1 MSSFLR
7 IYRIDLALAVAGII
21 TAYLYG
27 GTASAA
33 FTAAILMVIEVTL
46 SFDNAI
52 VNAKYLGRLNPFWR
66 RMFLTIGVLIAVLGM
81 RLVFPFIVVCLS
93 GHVSPTK
100 AISLAMDKGNPDT
113 PGTYGYI
120 LDHAHPAI
128 AGFGGCFLLLL
139 FANFIFDSERDSF
152 WLGPIERTLQ
162 KLGKLDTMAVVVALA
177 FLAFVSMVLLHGG
190 ERYTVLSAGVIGII
204 MYLAVDGLTGVM
216 EEADERRAEAMGLD
230 PEHPNAAN
238 ALLLTGKAAFTM
250 FMFLEVLDASFSFDG
265 VIGAFAI
272 TADPIIIAIGLGV
285 GAMFVRTMTVHFVD
299 TGALDELE
307 YLEHGAH
314 WAIGSLSILMLL
326 STRFDMPDVV
336 TGLVGITFITAAFI
350 SSKMALRTKSHP
362 SLSGAT
368 TED

>member
-1 MSSFLR
+1 MASLLR
-7 IYRIDLALAVAGII
+7 TYRIDLALAVAGIVV
-21 TAYLYG
+21 AFVYAG
-27 GTASAA
+27 ASGAA
-33 FTAAILMVIEVTL
+33 TAAILMIVEIVF
-46 SFDNAI
+46 SFDNAV
-52 VNAKYLGRLNPFWR
+52 VNAKYLGRLNHFWR
-66 RMFLTIGVLIAVLGM
+66 RMFLTVGIIIAVLGM

-93 GHVSPTK
+93 GHVTPFK
-100 AISLAMDKGNPDT
+100 AISLAMDKGDPAT

-139 FANFIFDSERDSF
+139 FANFIFDSERDTF

-162 KLGKLDTMAVVVALA
+162 KLGKLDTMAVVVTLS
-177 FLAFVSMVLLHGG
+177 FLAFVSMALLHGD
-190 ERYTVLSAGVIGII
+190 ERFTVLSAGVLGII
-204 MYLAVDGLTGVM
+204 MYLVVDGLTGVM
-216 EEADERRAEAMGLD
+216 EEADERRAEEMGLD
-230 PEHPNAAN
+230 PEHPNAASDLML
-238 ALLLTGKAAFTM
+238 AGKAALTM
-250 FMFLEVLDASFSFDG
+250 FLFLEVLDASFSFDG

-314 WAIGSLSILMLL
+314 WAIGALAMLMLL
-326 STRFDMPDVV
+326 STRFDMPDLA
-336 TGLVGITFITAAFI
+336 TGLVGITFIAASFV
-350 SSKMALRTKSHP
+350 SSKMALRTKDHP

-368 TED
+368 TSED